1 MIIHEYETTIIYHPE
16 VQEPE
21 KKRVHERLLG
31 VIDSFEGSLLF
42 HEEWGARKMAYAI
55 RKEPRGLYHYFNFVS
70 TASCI
75 QELERVL
82 RIESEVM
89 RFLTVRII
97 EDADLE
103 ERKLAASQR
112 PSHPLTQGEEAEME
126 RSGRPDRYRRPERTP
141 RPPRTE
147 AAEHPAAEPAP
158 GKDAPAPAQD

>member
-89 RFLTVRII
+89 RFLTVRLG
-97 EDADLE
+97 ENVDPG
-103 ERKLAASQR
+103 ERQQFAQERAQKAA
-112 PSHPLTQGEEAEME
+112 EA
-126 RSGRPDRYRRPERTP
+126 R
-141 RPPRTE
+141 E
-147 AAEHPAAEPAP
+147 AAEAARAAREANPSGGP
-158 GKDAPAPAQD
+158 RRGPFGRHNQRSQDRR